1 MKAEDDNQEG
11 GKLLSSLLNN
21 WMTHCTFILTCE
33 YKLYCTFDNFPF
45 MLNVFKVLKAED
57 DNQEGDK

>member
-33 YKLYCTFDNFPF
+33 YKLYCTFDILPF
-45 MLNVFKVLKAED
+45 MLNAFKVIKVEAGKEED
-57 DNQEGDK
+57 SG